1 MSSRSRPVSHFT
13 HPHAAV
19 TAVSFE
25 DETYPVVSGVVHCP
39 VDIGQGADWRPAT
52 ADEITA
58 YEAGLDEH
66 AAQAS
71 DGPSDDDD
79 KKPRRKR

>member
-1 MSSRSRPVSHFT
+1 MSSRSRPISHFR
-13 HPHAAV
+13 HPHDGV

-39 VDIGQGADWRPAT
+39 VDIGHGADWRPAT

-58 YEAGLDEH
+58 YAAGLD
-66 AAQAS
+66 S
-71 DGPSDDDD
+71 DGIDGPADDDA
-79 KKPRRKR
+79 PAAPSARRKR